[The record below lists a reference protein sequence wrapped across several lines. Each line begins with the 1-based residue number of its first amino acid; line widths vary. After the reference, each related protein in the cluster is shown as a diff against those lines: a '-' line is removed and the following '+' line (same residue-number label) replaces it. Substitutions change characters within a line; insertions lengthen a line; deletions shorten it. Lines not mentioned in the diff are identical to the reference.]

1 MKKKPT
7 APSIPSRK
15 KIKHKT
21 GMPPGSIVY
30 TGDKHAEKSALRL
43 VQYSDEQLIVT
54 ESANFSEIIPH
65 LKNVFK
71 VNWLNISGLSNE
83 SLLEEIGKYF
93 NLHPLTIEDIAN
105 IDHRPMF
112 ADYGT
117 HLFLTLEMLRYNSD
131 ASILEDDHLCLV
143 LFENTVLSFQ
153 EVPNDALLMISD
165 RLHNDI
171 GKLRVKESDYLFYTL
186 IDIMV
191 DHYYLVVEAIG
202 NQIDALEEKIY
213 EHAGQYIEQSIQ
225 VNKRNLIQLRKLI
238 SPLRDELGRLLRSD
252 SELMHPKTMKY
263 ISDVYEHCVQVAEAI
278 DTNREINNGLMDVY
292 DSIVNRRMNQIMKL
306 LTVISTL
313 FIPLT
318 FIVGVYGMNFENLP
332 ETRWYYGYYAVWGV
346 MIAIVIGL
354 LVFFKRKQWL
364 D

>member
-7 APSIPSRK
+7 APSIPIRK
-15 KIKHKT
+15 KVKHKT
-21 GMPPGSIVY
+21 GMPPGSVVY
-30 TGDKHAEKSALRL
+30 TGDKHSEKSSLRL
-43 VQYSDEQLIVT
+43 VQYTDDKVLIN
-54 ESANFSEIIPH
+54 EGSSFSELVPL
-65 LKNVFK
+65 LKNGFN

-83 SLLEEIGKYF
+83 LLLEEIGKYF
-93 NLHPLTIEDIAN
+93 KLHPLTIEDIAN

-112 ADYGT
+112 ADYGS
-117 HLFLTLEMLRYNSD
+117 HLFLTLEMLRYNAD
-131 ASILEDDHLCLV
+131 TSILEDDHLCLV
-143 LFENTVLSFQ
+143 LFENVVLSFQ
-153 EVPNDALLMISD
+153 EMPNSAILSVSE
-165 RLHNDI
+165 RLNSDI
-171 GKLRVKESDYLFYTL
+171 GKLRTKDADYLFYTL
-186 IDIMV
+186 VDIMV

-202 NQIDALEEKIY
+202 NQIDSLEEQIY
-213 EHAGQYIEQSIQ
+213 EHAGQFIEQSIQ

-252 SELMHPKTMKY
+252 TELMHPKTMKY

-332 ETRWYYGYYAVWGV
+332 ETRWYYGYYAIWGV
-346 MIAIVIGL
+346 MITIVIGL